1 MDRLKIILLRYF
13 RTWKILHPKNTEIGI
28 CVTILENDTFID
40 E

>member
-13 RTWKILHPKNTEIGI
+13 RTWKILHPNHTEIGI